1 MAQEGAA
8 HCRREKAGRRSQS
21 LIVHEDQS
29 TSGTLKCPNCGGD
42 ASIGSVRCT
51 WCGSSLATVGCPA
64 CFESI
69 FAGMKHCPWCG
80 TEVSRTESEQIA
92 PGDCPCCQLNMVN
105 VRVGNCSLT
114 ECKACGGLWVGTN
127 VLKRICA
134 DREEQEAVV
143 GRLAPVIDG
152 SRPQSSTSRRVYVA
166 CPVCHQ
172 LMNRMN
178 FAGCSGVVVDWCKP
192 HGTWFDNC
200 ELPRIIR
207 FIQEGGMRKSRARE
221 KYEIEEG
228 LRRLS
233 ERERALLHLDRRAQG
248 KPSRFSLDW
257 REDQSSLLDFLS
269 SIWKGLQD

>member
-1 MAQEGAA
+1 MVYE
-8 HCRREKAGRRSQS
+8 H
-21 LIVHEDQS
+21 QS

-42 ASIGSVRCT
+42 ASASSVRCT

-80 TEVSRTESEQIA
+80 SEASRTESEQEA
-92 PGDCPCCQLNMVN
+92 PGHCPCCQLKMVI

-114 ECKACGGLWVGTN
+114 ECKTCGGLWVGTTA
-127 VLKRICA
+127 LERICA
-134 DREEQEAVV
+134 DREEREAVL
-143 GRLAPVIDG
+143 GRPAPVIDG
-152 SRPQSSTSRRVYVA
+152 SRPQSSSSRRVYVA
-166 CPVCHQ
+166 CPVCRQ

-192 HGTWFDNC
+192 HGTWFDSC
-200 ELPRIIR
+200 ELPRIVR
-207 FIQEGGMRKSRARE
+207 FIQEGGMRKSRERE
-221 KYEIEEG
+221 KYEIEED

-233 ERERALLHLDRRAQG
+233 EKERALLRLETKAQR
-248 KPSRFSLDW
+248 KQSHSSLDW

-269 SIWKGLQD
+269 SVWKGLQD